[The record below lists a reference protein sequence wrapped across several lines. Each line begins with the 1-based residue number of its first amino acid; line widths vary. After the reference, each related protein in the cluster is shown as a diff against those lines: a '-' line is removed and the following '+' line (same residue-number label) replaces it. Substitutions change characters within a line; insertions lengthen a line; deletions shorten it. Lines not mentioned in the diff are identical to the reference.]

1 MARSPIRSTLYRSA
15 QRAVICALVAL
26 SVAQITAQVAKK
38 NKQGKG
44 PRALGLLELSSDGKA
59 HLIPIAILIDGK
71 FYDAGAYKA
80 SPVPQALWS
89 DTVYEGEKT
98 GVPQGLFTVGGA
110 LQRTPGNWLAEGKW
124 RPAGSEPKTTKS
136 EASKPKMGD
145 EDEGPPKL
153 RRGDSGKP
161 DSAKTSPVPP
171 TPSAE
176 DKKIPSSS
184 PVPDTSSPP
193 GGTTSKDTP
202 PAAQKPQVPSPDAN
216 DDDPNRP
223 ILTRGKPETQ
233 GAGHPQV
240 GASTGVPRRPVPDIP
255 KPGTKLDTKSEAKKT
270 KETIPAISDA
280 NGPEPR
286 PYSYDIKP
294 AEEQKYR
301 KGMLALA
308 SDALL
313 SRLKEMMPTIPA
325 AKPVPRTS
333 ARRSAK
339 AEPPSFDDVQFRAF
353 DLWNTNE
360 PVFVLS
366 ATAHMPQSAAD
377 SANQAT
383 PYYVTI
389 VAKNNIYD
397 ELRKLYAG
405 VTDDHHLDETPRFE
419 LIDAVDAD
427 GDGRGELLFRRISDA
442 GNSWGVYRA
451 GADQLFP
458 LFEGTPGQ

>member
-15 QRAVICALVAL
+15 QRAVIGALVAL
-26 SVAQITAQVAKK
+26 SIAPIPAQVAKK
-38 NKQGKG
+38 NKQVKG
-44 PRALGLLELSSDGKA
+44 PRALGLLELSSDGRA
-59 HLIPIAILIDGK
+59 HLIPIAIMVDGK

-110 LQRTPGNWLAEGKW
+110 LQRTPGTWLAEGKW
-124 RPAGSEPKTTKS
+124 RPAGSEPKTKKL
-136 EASKPKMGD
+136 EPSKPRMGD

-161 DSAKTSPVPP
+161 DAAKTSPPPP

-176 DKKIPSSS
+176 DKKTPSSS
-184 PVPDTSSPP
+184 PAPDASSPQ
-193 GGTTSKDTP
+193 GEATSKDNP
-202 PAAQKPQVPSPDAN
+202 PAVQQPTAPSPDAN
-216 DDDPNRP
+216 DEDPNRP

-233 GAGHPQV
+233 RAGHPQV
-240 GASTGVPRRPVPDIP
+240 GGSTGVPRRPAPDLP
-255 KPGTKLDTKSEAKKT
+255 KPDTGLDPKSEAKKT

-286 PYSYDIKP
+286 PYAYDIKP

-308 SDALL
+308 VDALL
-313 SRLKEMMPTIPA
+313 SRLKEMMPTVPG
-325 AKPVPRTS
+325 AKPAPRTS
-333 ARRSAK
+333 ARRSVK
-339 AEPPSFDDVQFRAF
+339 SEPPTFDDVHFRAF

-366 ATAHMPQSAAD
+366 ATAHMPRSAAD
-377 SANQAT
+377 SANPAPT
-383 PYYVTI
+383 YYVTL

-397 ELRKLYAG
+397 ELRKLYVG

-442 GNSWGVYRA
+442 GSSWGVYRA